1 VAFARIKSDC
11 LRRFRLD
18 VQHTHSKFDVAVV
31 GELNL
36 DIILSGLPENLQL
49 DREHLAEDLKVTLG
63 SSSAI
68 FAHNLASLGNSVSFS
83 SAIGDDAF
91 GGICLQRL
99 GESGTDLS
107 GVRHHE
113 HQQTGLTVILSKGAQ
128 RYILTYPGTMSVMR
142 YEDLDLE
149 YVCRAK
155 HFHLSSY
162 FLQRALRP
170 KMADLFRHVKE
181 RGLTTSLDTNDD
193 PDEEWS
199 EDLFPLLKHVDVLL
213 PNERE
218 ACKISHA
225 QNVESAAKFLSSVVP
240 LVVIKRGSQ
249 GALAQRGSEIFPAP
263 ALANVFVDAVGAG
276 DSFDAGFIH
285 QYIRGAK
292 IEDCLKFGN
301 IAGALSVTRAG
312 GTEAFRD
319 KSHRQ
324 QFLNLNWQ
332 TSDTSPNTDAS

>member
-1 VAFARIKSDC
+1 MAFVDNKSDR
-11 LRRFRLD
+11 LQAFRLD
-18 VQHTHSKFDVAVV
+18 VQHTHPKFDVAVV

-49 DREHLAEDLKVTLG
+49 DREHLAQDLKVTLG

-68 FAHNLASLGNSVSFS
+68 FAHNLALLVNSVSFS
-83 SAIGDDAF
+83 SAVGDDAF
-91 GGICLQRL
+91 GEMCLQRL

-107 GVRHHE
+107 GVRRHA
-113 HQQTGLTVILSKGAQ
+113 HQQTGLTVILVKGAQ

-170 KMADLFRHVKE
+170 KMTDLFRHVKE

-193 PDEEWS
+193 PDEKWS
-199 EDLFPLLKHVDVLL
+199 EDLFPLLKYVDVLL

-218 ACKISHA
+218 ACKISRA
-225 QNVESAAKFLSSVVP
+225 QNVEAAAKFLSDVVP

-249 GALAQRGSEIFPAP
+249 GVLAQRGTEIFSAP
-263 ALANVFVDAVGAG
+263 PLAGNFVDAVGAG

-301 IAGALSVTRAG
+301 VAGALSVTRAG

-319 KSHRQ
+319 KSHRE
-324 QFLNLNWQ
+324 QFLNRNWRKDA
-332 TSDTSPNTDAS
+332 SSPNTDVS

>member
-1 VAFARIKSDC
+1 M
-11 LRRFRLD
+11 
-18 VQHTHSKFDVAVV
+18 QHTHSKFDVAVV

-36 DIILSGLPENLQL
+36 DIILFGLPDTLQL
-49 DREHLAEDLKVTLG
+49 DREHLAQDLKVTLG

-68 FAHNLASLGNSVSFS
+68 FAHNLASLGNRVSFS

-91 GGICLQRL
+91 GEICLQRL

-107 GVRHHE
+107 GVRRHAQ
-113 HQQTGLTVILSKGAQ
+113 QQTGLTVILAKGAQ
-128 RYILTYPGTMSVMR
+128 RYILTYPGTISVMR

-149 YVCRAK
+149 YVYRAR

-170 KMADLFRHVKE
+170 KMTDLFRQVKE
-181 RGLTTSLDTNDD
+181 HGLTTSLDTNDD

-199 EDLFPLLKHVDVLL
+199 EDLFPLLKYVDVLL
-213 PNERE
+213 PNEHE
-218 ACKISHA
+218 ACKISGA
-225 QNVESAAKFLSSVVP
+225 QNVESAVKFLSGVVP
-240 LVVIKRGSQ
+240 LVVIKRGSL
-249 GALAQRGSEIFPAP
+249 GALAQRGNDSFSAP
-263 ALANVFVDAVGAG
+263 PLGSTFVDAVGAG

-319 KSHRQ
+319 KSHRER
-324 QFLNLNWQ
+324 FLNLNWQ
-332 TSDTSPNTDAS
+332 THRVSPNLDVN

>member
-1 VAFARIKSDC
+1 LAFVRKKSD
-11 LRRFRLD
+11 RLQAFQLV

-36 DIILSGLPENLQL
+36 DIILSGLPHTLQL
-49 DREHLAEDLKVTLG
+49 DREHLASGLKITLG

-68 FAHNLASLGNSVSFS
+68 FAHNLALLGNKVSFS
-83 SAIGDDAF
+83 STIGDDAF
-91 GGICLQRL
+91 GELCLQRL

-107 GVRHHE
+107 GVVRHAT
-113 HQQTGLTVILSKGAQ
+113 QQTGLTVILAQDVQ
-128 RYILTYPGTMSVMR
+128 RYILTYPGTMSAMR
-142 YEDLDLE
+142 YEDLNLE
-149 YVCRAK
+149 YVCHAK

-162 FLQRALRP
+162 FLQRALRS
-170 KMADLFRHVKE
+170 KMVELFQHVKQ

-193 PDEEWS
+193 PEEQWS
-199 EDLFPLLKHVDVLL
+199 EDIFPLLAYVDVLL

-218 ACKISHA
+218 ACKLSRA
-225 QNVESAAKFLSSVVP
+225 QTVEAAAKSLSDAVP
-240 LVVIKRGSQ
+240 LVVIKRGSE
-249 GALAQRGSEIFPAP
+249 GALARRGSELFSAP
-263 ALANVFVDAVGAG
+263 PLASAFVDAVGAG

-319 KSHRQ
+319 KSHRER
-324 QFLNLNWQ
+324 FLSLHRPKYAVPP
-332 TSDTSPNTDAS
+332 TTDPS

>member
-1 VAFARIKSDC
+1 MPFLHNKSGG
-11 LRRFRLD
+11 LRVFRLD
-18 VQHTHSKFDVAVV
+18 VQHTDSKFDVAVV

-49 DREHLAEDLKVTLG
+49 DREHLAQNLKVTLG

-68 FAHNLASLGNSVSFS
+68 FAHNLALLGNSVNFS

-91 GGICLQRL
+91 GEICLQRL

-107 GVRHHE
+107 GVRRHA
-113 HQQTGLTVILSKGAQ
+113 HQQTGLTVILTKGAQ
-128 RYILTYPGTMSVMR
+128 RYILTYPGTMSVVR

-170 KMADLFRHVKE
+170 KMADLFHHVKR

-199 EDLFPLLKHVDVLL
+199 EDLFPLLKYVDVLL

-218 ACKISHA
+218 ACKISRA
-225 QNVESAAKFLSSVVP
+225 QNMESAAKFLSNVVP

-249 GALAQRGSEIFPAP
+249 GALAQRGSDIFYAP
-263 ALANVFVDAVGAG
+263 PLASIFVDAIGAG

-292 IEDCLKFGN
+292 IEHCLKFGN

-319 KSHRQ
+319 KSHRE

-332 TSDTSPNTDAS
+332 KHAGTPNPDAN

>member
-1 VAFARIKSDC
+1 M
-11 LRRFRLD
+11 
-18 VQHTHSKFDVAVV
+18 QHTHPKFDVAVV

-49 DREHLAEDLKVTLG
+49 DREHLAEDLEITLG

-68 FAHNLASLGNSVSFS
+68 FAHNLALLGNSVGFS
-83 SAIGDDAF
+83 SAIGDDTF
-91 GGICLQRL
+91 GEICLQRL

-107 GVRHHE
+107 GVRRHAHR
-113 HQQTGLTVILSKGAQ
+113 QTGLTVILLKGAQ
-128 RYILTYPGTMSVMR
+128 RYILTYPGTISIMR

-149 YVCRAK
+149 YLCRSK

-170 KMADLFRHVKE
+170 KMIDLFRYVKE

-199 EDLFPLLKHVDVLL
+199 EDLFPLLKYVDVLL

-225 QNVESAAKFLSSVVP
+225 QNVEAAAKFLSGVVP

-249 GALAQRGSEIFPAP
+249 GALAQRGKDIFFAP
-263 ALANVFVDAVGAG
+263 PIASAFVDAVGAG

-285 QYIRGAK
+285 EYIRGAK

-301 IAGALSVTRAG
+301 IAGALSVTRPG

-319 KSHRQ
+319 KSHRE

-332 TSDTSPNTDAS
+332 EKNASSNTDAR